1 MALANENSFAIDPN
15 ELQTSEQIDHDINH
29 AARPDNILDP
39 GFNLTL
45 RPMKYQV
52 FFDMYKDAIKNTW
65 TVDEIDFSD
74 DHVDLR
80 NMQASEKH
88 LISRLVACF
97 ATGDSIVS
105 NNLVLNLYKHIN
117 APEARMYLS
126 RQLYEEAL
134 HVSFI

>member
-15 ELQTSEQIDHDINH
+15 ELQSDEQIDHDINH

-88 LISRLVACF
+88 LISCL
-97 ATGDSIVS
+97 
-105 NNLVLNLYKHIN
+105 LYTSD
-117 APEARMYLS
+117 AADE
-126 RQLYEEAL
+126 
-134 HVSFI
+134 